1 MAPDELKRQFGARV
15 TFQGGGVDTQHT
27 LPNGTPDQ
35 VPAQVAE
42 RIRIVGPGG
51 GYVFNTI
58 HNVQPQTP
66 VKNLLAMYETVREA
80 GRYPLQ

>member
-1 MAPDELKRQFGARV
+1 MR
-15 TFQGGGVDTQHT
+15 
-27 LPNGTPDQ
+27 
-35 VPAQVAE
+35 AQLAE
-42 RIRIVGPGG
+42 RIRISGPGG

-66 VKNLLAMYETVREA
+66 VENLLAMNETVREA